1 MIEPPPPLPV
11 VDPGLASLTYD
22 QLAQLVTGV
31 SPDVF
36 YLRANAFDQA
46 MARLEQVQDDLVR
59 ETRNMGEAWQG
70 RIAESF
76 DGTVGKVSGFITK
89 LLQATAS
96 PGDGAALRRAGD
108 ALTQAQRRLT
118 DVQARGQTG
127 DTKAALQIVQDL
139 STAYEEV
146 GLGFTPLPESPF
158 PQPVE
163 GNLPAVPEVAAG
175 KGTPLVAASPVV
187 GVPAAAVGYLPPGV
201 FGAPLRQGHALDR
214 PASAQH
220 HGQVD
225 LQRHGQVISQHDGQG
240 NHQHHGQANSERDG
254 QRPTGHLAGHQV
266 VSQQTGHG
274 NQPGWFSPGHSG
286 VPVTQA
292 LGRRGDE
299 HADRGTAERHGE
311 PANPAGPV
319 AGVLGRV
326 HHATGSNARNE
337 PKKQKEQAK
346 RKQAAEPANSVPVA
360 VETRPVPERPAIEV
374 SGAPAPATPGAITAH
389 AAAPTATGVPTVTSG
404 PAQTAPAP
412 VAQVQAAGA
421 PSVPAPAIEHHA
433 GPAPVVPATGQTAG
447 DVSAPAPV
455 RPGQTFDSGLGG
467 APTGGAQ
474 PGPAQAV
481 PPVGPLNGGLDA
493 SLSATAP
500 LAGQAGGHSG
510 APVAAGGGSAM
521 GSMMGGAHG
530 HQDQQ
535 KARDP
540 GAFIGSDP
548 DVWDSRDG
556 VPMAVGRVPP
566 PAEVPDIPDGTEA
579 KLPGTSDIAPLQP
592 MLGRSR
598 GRKD

>member
-1 MIEPPPPLPV
+1 MIEPPPPLPL

-36 YLRANAFDQA
+36 YLRANAFDRA
-46 MARLEQVQDDLVR
+46 RARLEQVQDDLVR

-89 LLQATAS
+89 LLQATAG
-96 PGDGAALRRAGD
+96 PGDGDALRRAGD

-201 FGAPLRQGHALDR
+201 LGAPLRQGHAPDR
-214 PASAQH
+214 PAGAQH
-220 HGQVD
+220 HGQ
-225 LQRHGQVISQHDGQG
+225 G
-240 NHQHHGQANSERDG
+240 NYQHHGQANSERDG
-254 QRPTGHLAGHQV
+254 QRPAGHLA
-266 VSQQTGHG
+266 GHG
-274 NQPGWFSPGHSG
+274 NQPGWFSPEHSDA
-286 VPVTQA
+286 PVTQA

-299 HADRGTAERHGE
+299 RDTAERHGE
-311 PANPAGPV
+311 SANRAGPI
-319 AGVLGRV
+319 AGVLGRA
-326 HHATGSNARNE
+326 HHATASKARNE
-337 PKKQKEQAK
+337 PKKRKETAE
-346 RKQAAEPANSVPVA
+346 RKQPADSAPVTA
-360 VETRPVPERPAIEV
+360 ETRPAPKRPAVEV
-374 SGAPAPATPGAITAH
+374 AGAPATTS
-389 AAAPTATGVPTVTSG
+389 VPTVTSG
-404 PAQTAPAP
+404 PGPAAPAP
-412 VAQVQAAGA
+412 AVQVQPAAA
-421 PSVPAPAIEHHA
+421 PSVPALATEHHA
-433 GPAPVVPATGQTAG
+433 GPASTVPAGG
-447 DVSAPAPV
+447 DVSAPTPV
-455 RPGQTFDSGLGG
+455 RTGQTFDSGLGG
-467 APTGGAQ
+467 VPTGGAQ
-474 PGPAQAV
+474 L
-481 PPVGPLNGGLDA
+481 PPVGPLTGGLDA
-493 SLSATAP
+493 SLPATAP
-500 LAGQAGGHSG
+500 MAGQAGGGHSG

-556 VPMAVGRVPP
+556 VPMAVGRMPP
-566 PAEVPDIPDGTEA
+566 PVEVPEIPEETEA
-579 KLPGTSDIAPLQP
+579 KLRGASDIAPLLP